1 MKEGRRISFFL
12 LLSSFSLSVFFIL
25 YVRKEAGGGEV
36 LEKEQPAPAPAI
48 LLMDEWAYEDL
59 FYLKSVAYLCLF

>member
-25 YVRKEAGGGEV
+25 YVRKEAGGGEA
-36 LEKEQPAPAPAI
+36 LEKEQPAPTI

-59 FYLKSVAYLCLF
+59 FYLKSVAYLCF

>member
-36 LEKEQPAPAPAI
+36 LEGNNLPHH
-48 LLMDEWAYEDL
+48 
-59 FYLKSVAYLCLF
+59 SSHG